1 MKKIMLT
8 ISAALLGA
16 LTTFAAEV
24 GKSTPK
30 GFIDDFDVAMT
41 NAAKTGRIV
50 VAVFSGSDWCI
61 WCQRLEKEILSD
73 EAFIKEATNRY
84 ELVFLDFPQDKTLV
98 RESLVKRNQELADY
112 YHVGGYPTVLLLDSK
127 GEVLHATG
135 YRKGGGA
142 KYVKYLD
149 KEVRR
154 APLVQKFMKP
164 LNNEWMAIMGDLEKD
179 LKAEMGGKMLTKE
192 TMGAFV
198 QKKGKDYIA
207 RLTALK
213 EKALKTEMPKGVA
226 KRRDKFVEQIT
237 HTISGLVDLSTKGEE
252 KKDKK

>member
-1 MKKIMLT
+1 MKKIILT

-16 LTTFAAEV
+16 LTIFAAEV

-41 NAAKTGRIV
+41 NAAKSGRVV

-73 EAFIKEATNRY
+73 EEFIKDATNRY

-98 RESLVKRNQELADY
+98 RESLVKRNQELAEY

-127 GEVLHATG
+127 GEVLHSTG

-142 KYVKYLD
+142 KYLKYLN
-149 KEVRR
+149 KEVKH
-154 APLVQKFMKP
+154 APLVRKFMKP
-164 LNNEWMAIMGDLEKD
+164 LTDEWMVIMKDLEKD
-179 LKAEMGGKMLTKE
+179 LKVEMGGKMMTKE
-192 TMGAFV
+192 TMRVFV

-226 KRRDKFVEQIT
+226 KRRDKFVEQLT
-237 HTISGLVDLSTKGEE
+237 HTISGFVDLGQAPE
-252 KKDKK
+252 DKK

>member
-1 MKKIMLT
+1 MKKLMLT

-16 LTTFAAEV
+16 VMTFAAEV

-30 GFIDDFDVAMT
+30 GFIDDFDAAMT
-41 NAAKTGRIV
+41 NAAKSGRVV

-73 EAFIKEATNRY
+73 EAFIKDATNRY

-98 RESLVKRNQELADY
+98 REGLAKRNQELAEY
-112 YHVGGYPTVLLLDSK
+112 YHIQGYPTVILLDSK
-127 GEVLHATG
+127 GEVLHTTG

-149 KEVRR
+149 KEIKR
-154 APLVQKFMKP
+154 APLVKKFMKP
-164 LNNEWMAIMGDLEKD
+164 LSDEWMAIMKDLEKD
-179 LKAEMGGKMLTKE
+179 LKAEMDGKTMTKE

-213 EKALKTEMPKGVA
+213 EKAQKAEMPKGIQ
-226 KRRDKFVEQIT
+226 KRRDKFVEQLT
-237 HTISGLVDLSTKGEE
+237 HTISGFNDLSQQPEGK
-252 KKDKK
+252 

>member
-8 ISAALLGA
+8 IFAALLGVLA
-16 LTTFAAEV
+16 TFAAEV

-30 GFIDDFDVAMT
+30 GFIDDFDAAMT
-41 NAAKTGRIV
+41 NAAKSGRVV

-73 EAFIKEATNRY
+73 EEFIKDATNRY

-98 RESLVKRNQELADY
+98 RESLAKRNDELAKI
-112 YHVGGYPTVLLLDSK
+112 YHIQGYPTVILLDSK
-127 GEVLHATG
+127 GEVLHTTG

-149 KEVRR
+149 KEIKR
-154 APLVQKFMKP
+154 APLVKKYMKP
-164 LNNEWMAIMGDLEKD
+164 LSDEWMAIMKDLEKD
-179 LKAEMGGKMLTKE
+179 LKAEMGGKTMTQE
-192 TMGAFV
+192 TMRAFV

-213 EKALKTEMPKGVA
+213 EKAQKTEMPKSVA
-226 KRRDKFVEQIT
+226 KRRDKFVEQLT
-237 HTISGLVDLSTKGEE
+237 HTISGFTDLSTKKEE
-252 KKDKK
+252 KK